1 MPNNNNIAPFST
13 HFFID
18 AFDISGDKIMGRQA
32 AGNSYLNSLF
42 REKFDEISLYVSNVN
57 ENPREKINYERIV
70 NFLNKTLS
78 NTNDPKVTLIPYD
91 SPSETERYGG
101 IFRPDPNI
109 SELSYHRGYYG
120 HNSYSIIGITH
131 TTASHEIMGCIKDTL
146 VAPLMPWDAIICT
159 SEAVK
164 STVNEII
171 EDYYDYLS
179 FKFGA
184 TKKPEIQLPVIP
196 LGINTDDFT
205 IDMDKKSI
213 RESFGINDNDIV
225 ILFVGRLSFHAK
237 AHHIPMFLA
246 LENVNKNIKDSKI
259 HFIMTGW
266 FPNNEVKEM
275 YISDANLYCPSINV
289 IFLDGRDQ
297 STKFKAFTASD
308 IFFSLTDN
316 IQETFGLTPLEGM
329 AAGLP
334 VVVSDWNGYKDTVRD
349 GIDGFRIPTTSYPED
364 LSIALAYRY
373 DIGLDSYDRYC
384 GYHSQFTSVNIGKA
398 IEKLR
403 LLIED
408 KELRAKLGSNAQK
421 HAKDKFNWSSI
432 LKSYTNL
439 KNELQKIKKEESK
452 KYTKILTK
460 ISSDRLPPYK
470 IFNSYPTNYLHAN
483 SSVKLL
489 KNINNI
495 NYHTLFKKSES
506 VWYSEVVLPKVEQID
521 TVLNNLNEDE
531 YKNITSLA
539 DKINFPI
546 DLVIRIVALLLK
558 YGYVIIEE

>member
-1 MPNNNNIAPFST
+1 MTNDNNIAPFST
-13 HFFID
+13 HFFLD

-32 AGNSYLNSLF
+32 AGNSYLNALF
-42 REKFDEISLYVSNVN
+42 RENFDEISLYISDVN
-57 ENPREKINYERIV
+57 NDPRNKINYDKIV
-70 NFLNKTLS
+70 NFLNTALTK
-78 NTNDPKVTLIPYD
+78 TNDPKVNLIPYD
-91 SPSETERYGG
+91 TPLEAERFGG
-101 IFRPDPNI
+101 IFRPDPVI
-109 SELSYHRGYYG
+109 CELAYHRGYHG
-120 HNSYSIIGITH
+120 HDSYSIVGITH

-164 STVNEII
+164 STVSTIMD
-171 EDYYDYLS
+171 DYYDFLS
-179 FKFGA
+179 FKIGA
-184 TKKPEIQLPVIP
+184 SRKPEFQLPVIP
-196 LGINTDDFT
+196 LGINIDDFK
-205 IDMDKKSI
+205 IEADKKSI
-213 RESFGINDNDIV
+213 RESFGIDDDDIV

-237 AHHIPMFLA
+237 AHNIPMFLA
-246 LENVNKNIKDSKI
+246 LENISKNMKESNI

-266 FPNNEVKEM
+266 FPNDDVKEM
-275 YISDANLYCPSINV
+275 YNLDAKLYCPSINI

-297 STKFKAFTASD
+297 STKFKAFNASD

-364 LSIALAYRY
+364 LSTALAYRY

-384 GYHSQFTSVNIGKA
+384 GYHSQFTSVNIVKA

-408 KELRAKLGSNAQK
+408 KELRTKFGLNAKK
-421 HAKDKFNWSSI
+421 YAKEKFNWSSI
-432 LKSYTNL
+432 LRSYTNL
-439 KNELQKIKKEESK
+439 KNDLQNIRKDENKNYSK
-452 KYTKILTK
+452 VLNK

-470 IFNSYPTNYLHAN
+470 IFNSYPTNYLNIHN
-483 SSVKLL
+483 SVKLL

-495 NYHTLFKKSES
+495 DYRTLFNNSES
-506 VWYSEVVLPKVEQID
+506 VWYAKIALPQVDQVEII
-521 TVLNNLNEDE
+521 LNSLNEHE
-531 YKNITSLA
+531 YESIASLA
-539 DKINFPI
+539 DKINFPTE
-546 DLVIRIVALLLK
+546 LVIRIVALLLK